1 MVGTKPEGV
10 EEWGT
15 SEQVDA
21 IVRMI
26 TSHVSPRDVVAI
38 MSNGGF
44 GGIHKKLVT
53 AIQQELSPVKTCN
66 GTTYCKNISP
76 SYYL

>member
-1 MVGTKPEGV
+1 MKPEGV

-21 IVRMI
+21 IIKMI
-26 TSHVSPRDVVAI
+26 VNHVSPRDVVAI

-44 GGIHKKLVT
+44 GGIHKKLVQ
-53 AIQQELSPVKTCN
+53 AIEHNLENTMST
-66 GTTYCKNISP
+66 
-76 SYYL
+76 